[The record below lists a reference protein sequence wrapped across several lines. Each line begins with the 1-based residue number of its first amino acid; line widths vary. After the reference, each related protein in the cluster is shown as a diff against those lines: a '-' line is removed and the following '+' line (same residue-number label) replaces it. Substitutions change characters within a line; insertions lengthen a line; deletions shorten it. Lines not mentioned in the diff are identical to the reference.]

1 MIRRAAA
8 SIATALASSGQAT
21 SIFFEIDTLIHVD
34 GTKRSADF
42 EYQVETRRGITR
54 VNEQTLKWLP

>member
-1 MIRRAAA
+1 MIIGAAA

-21 SIFFEIDTLIHVD
+21 PLFEIDALIHVD
-34 GTKRSADF
+34 ATKRSADF